1 MRGAGDA
8 LRRDRERVLY
18 GAWAT
23 ERFARQEKL
32 LAFPHYV
39 KSMLGQEKRG
49 RQTPMEQLAVFET
62 MRSAGVP
69 MTIKLV
75 ERHRPASPASPSK

>member
-1 MRGAGDA
+1 MRGAADA

-23 ERFARQEKL
+23 ERFARVDNL
-32 LAFPHYV
+32 RGFSHYAEA
-39 KSMLGQEKRG
+39 MLGREKRG

-62 MRSAGVP
+62 MRAAGVP
-69 MTIKLV
+69 MTIRKV
-75 ERHRPASPASPSK
+75 ERVRKPALPN